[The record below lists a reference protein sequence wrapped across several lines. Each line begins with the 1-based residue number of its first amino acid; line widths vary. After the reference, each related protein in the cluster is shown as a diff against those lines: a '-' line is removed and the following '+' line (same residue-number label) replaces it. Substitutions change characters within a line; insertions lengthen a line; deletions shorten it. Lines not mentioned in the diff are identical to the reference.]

1 MSELHG
7 GVGSYVVDAL
17 ESEERE
23 EFEAHLAACPTC
35 RQEVAEFSETAAEL
49 SRLTAVPSPPELGAT
64 ILRSIREVRPLPPV
78 VEQSGADPTPSL
90 VGPSELRPIE
100 NQPEP
105 SDELTVRRARR
116 SRWLT
121 AAVAAAL
128 VVALALGGWVYA
140 LTQQRQAQVAQEQ
153 VAQQQAAA
161 QERAET
167 ELLSAPDVRVVGVQ
181 LNGASASFAVSK
193 SLNRAM
199 FFGSDLPSPG
209 AGRTYQL
216 WTVDPRAEAPQPDA
230 LVQGGTTR
238 VFLRNKIRDA
248 VALAVSIEPAGGS
261 QKPTNILVEPTSI

>member
-1 MSELHG
+1 MSEIHG

-23 EFEAHLAACPTC
+23 EFEAHLAVCPTC

-49 SRLTAVPSPPELGAT
+49 SRLTAAPPPPELGAS

-78 VEQSGADPTPSL
+78 VEQPSADAAPPPARTSEQRL
-90 VGPSELRPIE
+90 VEDEPG
-100 NQPEP
+100 P
-105 SDELTVRRARR
+105 SDELAVRRERR
-116 SRWLT
+116 SHWLT
-121 AAVAAAL
+121 AAAAAAL

-140 LTQQRQAQVAQEQ
+140 LSQQRQAQVAQEQ

-161 QERAET
+161 QDRAET

-181 LNGASASFAVSK
+181 LNGASASFVVSK
-193 SLNRAM
+193 SLNRAI

-216 WTVDPRAEAPQPDA
+216 WTVNPRAEAPQPDA
-230 LVQGGTTR
+230 LVQGGTSR
-238 VFLRNKIRDA
+238 VFLRNEIRDA

-261 QKPTNILVEPTSI
+261 SEPTNVVVEPTSI